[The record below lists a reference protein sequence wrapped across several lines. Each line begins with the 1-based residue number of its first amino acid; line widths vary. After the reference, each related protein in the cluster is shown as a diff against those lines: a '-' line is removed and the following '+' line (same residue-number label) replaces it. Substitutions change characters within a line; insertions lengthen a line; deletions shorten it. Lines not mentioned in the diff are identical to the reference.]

1 MVIDEEMGAT
11 VQVVDLRPGR
21 RGTPPQV
28 ELWASTGAEL
38 IRATAAMGDCP
49 CDQFDVG
56 YDRLQEL
63 GERLDAETRALVDA
77 QPEESWL
84 FLTAL
89 VARLEEP
96 GTVEDLLSLLEEH
109 PLEVWRTLFEQPL
122 GDQDASAPERWRTLV
137 DDGAG
142 ETGDDAPELL
152 DRYLAGDAEADEV
165 RAWLATLEN
174 EDKLASILG
183 PLLDKDPT
191 EVVADF
197 HRALTGVHRTV
208 GAEMLA
214 EAIGPMQREVVARRQ
229 QLDAGR
235 HPGELVV
242 EATNGYELSEDL
254 PVDRVLLLP
263 SYWFRPWLII
273 NRVDSTEVLT
283 SPVSDEHLALPS
295 AAPPPSLVKL
305 TKALGDEGRLRLLRR
320 MGGGP
325 ITLADAMDELDLAKT
340 TAHHHLSILR
350 QAGLVVI
357 RGEGR
362 DSRYALRAHA
372 PTAAAKAL
380 EEYLGSAVPLVDEQA
395 AADAD

>member
-1 MVIDEEMGAT
+1 MVNGWHNT
-11 VQVVDLRPGR
+11 TNGGHVQVVDLRPGR
-21 RGTPPQV
+21 RGTPPDVQ
-28 ELWASTGAEL
+28 LWASTGAEL
-38 IRATAAMGDCP
+38 IRATAAMTDCP
-49 CDQFDVG
+49 CDEFDVG
-56 YDRLQEL
+56 DDRLAEL
-63 GERLDAETRALVDA
+63 AARLDDETRALLGA
-77 QPEESWL
+77 QPDETWL

-96 GTVEDLLSLLEEH
+96 GTVEDLLAMLTNE
-109 PLEVWRTLFEQPL
+109 PRMVWRTLVE
-122 GDQDASAPERWRTLV
+122 AT
-137 DDGAG
+137 
-142 ETGDDAPELL
+142 TGDAAEADHALL
-152 DRYLAGDAEADEV
+152 DRYLSGDATADEV
-165 RAWLATLEN
+165 RAWGEQQDAE
-174 EDKLASILG
+174 KLTAMLG
-183 PLLDKDPT
+183 PMLEREP
-191 EVVADF
+191 EAVVADL
-197 HRALTGVHRTV
+197 HAALAGVHAAV

-229 QLDAGR
+229 QLEAGR

-242 EATNGYELSEDL
+242 EATNGYELSEEL
-254 PVDRVLLLP
+254 PVNRVLLLP

-273 NRVDSTEVLT
+273 SRIDDAEVLT
-283 SPVSDEHLALPS
+283 SPVADEHLALPS

-325 ITLADAMDELDLAKT
+325 ITLADAMDELNLAKT

-380 EEYLGSAVPLVDEQA
+380 EEYLGSAVPLTEDVA
-395 AADAD
+395 G

>member
-1 MVIDEEMGAT
+1 M
-11 VQVVDLRPGR
+11 QVVDLRPGR
-21 RGTPPQV
+21 RATPPTI

-38 IRATAAMGDCP
+38 VRSAAALTRNP
-49 CDQFDVG
+49 CDGFDVG
-56 YDRLQEL
+56 DDRLAEL
-63 GERLDAETRALVDA
+63 AGRLDDDVRDHLLA
-77 QPEESWL
+77 QPEELWL
-84 FLTAL
+84 HLTSL

-96 GTVEDLLSLLEEH
+96 GTAEDLLAMLEER
-109 PLEVWRTLFEQPL
+109 PQEVWRILFEQPL
-122 GDQDASAPERWRTLV
+122 GDFGDRAPERWRAEL
-137 DDGAG
+137 
-142 ETGDDAPELL
+142 DDASPADDAELALL
-152 DRYLAGDAEADEV
+152 DRYLAGEATADDV
-165 RAWLATLEN
+165 RSWVSSLDGN
-174 EDKLASILG
+174 DKLATMLD
-183 PLLDKDPT
+183 PLLADEPT
-191 EVVADF
+191 AIVGAL
-197 HRALTGVHRTV
+197 HRTLTSIQQTV

-229 QLDAGR
+229 QLEAGR

-242 EATNGYELSEDL
+242 EATNGYELSDEL
-254 PVDRVLLLP
+254 PVERVLLLP

-273 NRVDSTEVLT
+273 NRIDDVEVLT
-283 SPVSDEHLALPS
+283 SPVADEHLALPS
-295 AAPPPSLVKL
+295 AAPPPALVKL

-372 PTAAAKAL
+372 PTAANKAL
-380 EEYLGSAVPLVDEQA
+380 EDYLGSAVPLAE
-395 AADAD
+395 ADTD

>member
-1 MVIDEEMGAT
+1 M
-11 VQVVDLRPGR
+11 QVVDLRPGR
-21 RGTPPQV
+21 RGTPPGVQ
-28 ELWASTGAEL
+28 LWASTGAEL
-38 IRATAAMGDCP
+38 IRATAAMADCP
-49 CDQFDVG
+49 CDGFDVG
-56 YDRLQEL
+56 DDRLAEL
-63 GERLDAETRALVDA
+63 AARLDDHTRALLAA
-77 QPEESWL
+77 QPDETWL

-96 GTVEDLLSLLEEH
+96 GTVEDLLTMLADE
-109 PLEVWRTLFEQPL
+109 PLTVWRTLVE
-122 GDQDASAPERWRTLV
+122 AT
-137 DDGAG
+137 
-142 ETGDDAPELL
+142 TGDT
-152 DRYLAGDAEADEV
+152 AEADQALLDAYLNGDATAEEV
-165 RAWLATLEN
+165 RAWGAEQDA
-174 EDKLASILG
+174 EKLTAMLG
-183 PLLDKDPT
+183 PLLEREP
-191 EVVADF
+191 EAVVADL
-197 HRALTGVHRTV
+197 HAALAGVHAAV
-208 GAEMLA
+208 GADMLA

-229 QLDAGR
+229 QLEAGR

-254 PVDRVLLLP
+254 PVERVLLLP

-273 NRVDSTEVLT
+273 SRIDDAEVVT
-283 SPVSDEHLALPS
+283 SPVADEHLALPS

-305 TKALGDEGRLRLLRR
+305 AKALGDEGRLRLLRR

-325 ITLADAMDELDLAKT
+325 ITLSDAMDELDLAKT

-380 EEYLGSAVPLVDEQA
+380 EEYLGSAVPLTEDVA
-395 AADAD
+395 G

>member
-1 MVIDEEMGAT
+1 M
-11 VQVVDLRPGR
+11 QVVDLRPGR
-21 RGTPPQV
+21 RGTPPEV
-28 ELWASTGAEL
+28 ALWASTGAEL

-49 CDQFDVG
+49 CDEFDVG
-56 YDRLQEL
+56 DDRLHEL
-63 GERLDAETRALVDA
+63 AARLDPETRALVDA

-89 VARLEEP
+89 IARLEEP
-96 GTVEDLLSLLEEH
+96 GTVEDLLTLLAER
-109 PLEVWRTLFEQPL
+109 PLEVWRALFEQPL
-122 GDQDASAPERWRTLV
+122 GSQDKSAPDRWRTLV
-137 DDGAG
+137 DDGPDVVDEA
-142 ETGDDAPELL
+142 APELL
-152 DRYLAGDAEADEV
+152 DRYLAGDADAEEV
-165 RAWLATLEN
+165 RTWLASLPN
-174 EDKLASILG
+174 EEKLASILG
-183 PLLDKDPT
+183 PLLDKDPA
-191 EVVADF
+191 EVVGDF
-197 HRALTGVHRTV
+197 HRALTGVHETV

-229 QLDAGR
+229 QLEAGR
-235 HPGELVV
+235 HAGELVV

-254 PVDRVLLLP
+254 PVERVLLLP

-273 NRVDSTEVLT
+273 NRIDGTEVLT
-283 SPVSDEHLALPS
+283 SPVADEHLALPS
-295 AAPPPSLVKL
+295 AAPPPALVKL

-325 ITLADAMDELDLAKT
+325 ITLADAMDELELAKT

-380 EEYLGSAVPLVDEQA
+380 EEYLGSAVPLMERDPE
-395 AADAD
+395 DTT

>member
-1 MVIDEEMGAT
+1 M
-11 VQVVDLRPGR
+11 QVVDLRPGR
-21 RGTPPQV
+21 RGTPPQI
-28 ELWASTGAEL
+28 ELWASTAAEL
-38 IRATAAMGDCP
+38 IRATAAMSDCP

-56 YDRLQEL
+56 DDRLADL
-63 GERLDAETRALVDA
+63 AARLDGRTRGLVDA
-77 QPEESWL
+77 QAEESWL

-96 GTVEDLLSLLEEH
+96 GTVEDLLVLLDEH
-109 PLEVWRTLFEQPL
+109 PLDAWRALFEQPL
-122 GDQDASAPERWRTLV
+122 GDRSVPERWSTQV
-137 DDGAG
+137 EDGAEQAG
-142 ETGDDAPELL
+142 ADAPPLL
-152 DRYLAGDAEADEV
+152 DRYLAGEVDAEEV
-165 RAWLATLEN
+165 RAWLQSLDDN
-174 EDKLASILG
+174 DKLLGILG
-183 PLLDKDPT
+183 PMLDQDPRA
-191 EVVADF
+191 VVADL
-197 HRALTGVHRTV
+197 HDALVGVHEAV

-229 QLDAGR
+229 QLSAGR

-254 PVDRVLLLP
+254 PVERVLLLP

-273 NRVDSTEVLT
+273 NRIDDTEVLT
-283 SPVSDEHLALPS
+283 SPVADEHLALPS
-295 AAPPPSLVKL
+295 AAPPPALVKL

-380 EEYLGSAVPLVDEQA
+380 EEYLGSAVPLVEDARDETG
-395 AADAD
+395 

>member
-1 MVIDEEMGAT
+1 M
-11 VQVVDLRPGR
+11 QVVDLRPGR
-21 RGTPPQV
+21 RGTPPAV
-28 ELWASTGAEL
+28 KLWASTGAEL

-56 YDRLQEL
+56 DDRLREFAD
-63 GERLDAETRALVDA
+63 RLDDETRTLVDA

-89 VARLEEP
+89 IARLEEP
-96 GTVEDLLSLLEEH
+96 GTVEDLLALLEQR
-109 PLEVWRTLFEQPL
+109 PLEVWRMLFEQPL
-122 GDQDASAPERWRTLV
+122 GDQGQSAPERWRTLV
-137 DDGAG
+137 DDRAEDAG
-142 ETGDDAPELL
+142 DTVAELL
-152 DRYLAGDAEADEV
+152 DRYLAGEADADEV
-165 RAWLATLEN
+165 HTWLSSLVDEH
-174 EDKLASILG
+174 KLASILG
-183 PLLDKDPT
+183 PLLAKDPT
-191 EVVADF
+191 DIVAEF
-197 HRALTGVHRTV
+197 HRALTGVHETV

-229 QLDAGR
+229 QLEAGR

-273 NRVDSTEVLT
+273 NRVDGTEVLT
-283 SPVSDEHLALPS
+283 SPVADEHLALPS
-295 AAPPPSLVKL
+295 AAPPPALVKL

-380 EEYLGSAVPLVDEQA
+380 EEYLGSAVPLIEDE
-395 AADAD
+395 AADVG

>member
-1 MVIDEEMGAT
+1 M
-11 VQVVDLRPGR
+11 QVVDLRPGR
-21 RGTPPQV
+21 RATPPTI

-38 IRATAAMGDCP
+38 VRSAAALTRNP
-49 CDQFDVG
+49 CDGFDVG
-56 YDRLQEL
+56 DDRLADL
-63 GERLDAETRALVDA
+63 AGRLDDDVRDHLLA
-77 QPEESWL
+77 QPEELWL
-84 FLTAL
+84 HLTSL

-96 GTVEDLLSLLEEH
+96 GTAEDLLAMLEER
-109 PLEVWRTLFEQPL
+109 PQEVWRILFEQPL
-122 GDQDASAPERWRTLV
+122 GDFGDRAPERWRAEL
-137 DDGAG
+137 
-142 ETGDDAPELL
+142 DDASPADDAELALL
-152 DRYLAGDAEADEV
+152 DRYLAGEATADDV
-165 RAWLATLEN
+165 RSWVSSLDGN
-174 EDKLASILG
+174 DKLATMLD
-183 PLLDKDPT
+183 PLLADEPT
-191 EVVADF
+191 AIVGAL
-197 HRALTGVHRTV
+197 HRTLTSIQQTV

-229 QLDAGR
+229 QLEAGR

-242 EATNGYELSEDL
+242 EATNGYELSDEL
-254 PVDRVLLLP
+254 PVERVLLLP

-273 NRVDSTEVLT
+273 NRIDDVEVLT
-283 SPVSDEHLALPS
+283 SPVADEHLALPS
-295 AAPPPSLVKL
+295 AAPPPALVKL

-372 PTAAAKAL
+372 PTAANKAL
-380 EEYLGSAVPLVDEQA
+380 EDYLGSAVPLAE
-395 AADAD
+395 ADTD

>member
-1 MVIDEEMGAT
+1 M
-11 VQVVDLRPGR
+11 QVVDLRPGR
-21 RGTPPQV
+21 RSTPPRV

-38 IRATAAMGDCP
+38 VRATAAMGNCP
-49 CDQFDVG
+49 CDDFDVG
-56 YDRLQEL
+56 D
-63 GERLDAETRALVDA
+63 ERLRELAARLDDETRTLVDA

-84 FLTAL
+84 FLTAV

-96 GTVEDLLSLLEEH
+96 GTVEDLLALLEQR
-109 PLEVWRTLFEQPL
+109 PLEVWRALFEQPL
-122 GDQDASAPERWRTLV
+122 GDDQSSAPDRWRTLV
-137 DDGAG
+137 DDGA
-142 ETGDDAPELL
+142 EEAGDQAPAVL
-152 DRYLAGDAEADEV
+152 DRYLAGEVDADEV
-165 RAWLATLEN
+165 RAWLESMEAAP
-174 EDKLASILG
+174 KLASILG
-183 PLLDKDPT
+183 PLLDKDPAA
-191 EVVADF
+191 VVADF
-197 HRALTGVHRTV
+197 HRALRGVHASV

-229 QLDAGR
+229 QLAAGR

-254 PVDRVLLLP
+254 PVERVLLLP

-273 NRVDSTEVLT
+273 NRLDVTEVLT
-283 SPVSDEHLALPS
+283 SPVADEHLALPS
-295 AAPPPSLVKL
+295 AAPPPALVKL

-372 PTAAAKAL
+372 PTAAATAL
-380 EEYLGSAVPLVDEQA
+380 EEYLGSAVPLVEGDQEA
-395 AADAD
+395 AEAG

>member
-1 MVIDEEMGAT
+1 M
-11 VQVVDLRPGR
+11 QVVDLRPGR
-21 RGTPPQV
+21 RATPPTI

-38 IRATAAMGDCP
+38 IRATAAMGECP
-49 CDQFDVG
+49 CDEFDVG
-56 YDRLQEL
+56 DDRLGEL
-63 GERLDAETRALVDA
+63 AGRLDDATRALVDA
-77 QPEESWL
+77 QPGESWL
-84 FLTAL
+84 FLTGL

-96 GTVEDLLSLLEEH
+96 GTVEDLLALLRDQ
-109 PLEVWRTLFEQPL
+109 PLVVWRTLFEQPL
-122 GDQDASAPERWRTLV
+122 GDQHKSPPERWRTQVEDAVEQAQGDV
-137 DDGAG
+137 DV
-142 ETGDDAPELL
+142 LL
-152 DRYLAGDAEADEV
+152 DGYLAGDVDAVEV
-165 RAWLATLEN
+165 RRWLESLEDN
-174 EDKLASILG
+174 DKLLAMLG
-183 PLLDKDPT
+183 PMLDKDPT
-191 EVVADF
+191 AVVADL
-197 HRALTGVHRTV
+197 HATLAGVHRSV

-229 QLDAGR
+229 ELEAGR

-273 NRVDSTEVLT
+273 NRTDDTEVLT
-283 SPVSDEHLALPS
+283 SPVADEHLALPS
-295 AAPPPSLVKL
+295 AAPPPALVKL

-372 PTAAAKAL
+372 PTAAARAL
-380 EEYLGSAVPLVDEQA
+380 EDYLGSAVPLLEEEPP
-395 AADAD
+395 ADVG

>member
-1 MVIDEEMGAT
+1 M
-11 VQVVDLRPGR
+11 QVVDLRPGR
-21 RGTPPQV
+21 RTTPPTI

-38 IRATAAMGDCP
+38 VRSAAALTRNP
-49 CDQFDVG
+49 CDGFDVG
-56 YDRLQEL
+56 DDRLAEL
-63 GERLDAETRALVDA
+63 AGRLDDDVRDHLLA
-77 QPEESWL
+77 QPEEFWL
-84 FLTAL
+84 HLTSL

-96 GTVEDLLSLLEEH
+96 GTAEDLLAMLEER
-109 PLEVWRTLFEQPL
+109 PLEVWRILFEQPL
-122 GDQDASAPERWRTLV
+122 GDFGDRAPERWRAEL
-137 DDGAG
+137 DDEPA
-142 ETGDDAPELL
+142 TDDQLAML
-152 DRYLAGDAEADEV
+152 DRYLAGDADADDV
-165 RAWLATLEN
+165 RDWVAALDGN
-174 EDKLASILG
+174 DKLSSMLD
-183 PLLDKDPT
+183 PLLSAEP
-191 EVVADF
+191 A
-197 HRALTGVHRTV
+197 ALVEALHGTLTAIQRTV

-229 QLDAGR
+229 QLSAGR

-242 EATNGYELSEDL
+242 EATNGYELSDEL

-273 NRVDSTEVLT
+273 NRIDDTEVLT
-283 SPVSDEHLALPS
+283 SPVADEHLALPS
-295 AAPPPSLVKL
+295 AAPPPALVKL

-372 PTAAAKAL
+372 PTAASKAL
-380 EEYLGSAVPLVDEQA
+380 EDYLGSAVPLVDVAEG
-395 AADAD
+395 